1 MAQLPVD
8 TVLTGPLLPDLCS
21 FQGLL
26 EDSGGLYST
35 MKVGGRAGGRASVRQ
50 WA

>member
-21 FQGLL
+21 FQGPL

-35 MKVGGRAGGRASVRQ
+35 MKVGGRAGGQASVRQ